1 MVNGTQIKEVE
12 NVKYLGVLID
22 AQLRWNAQSQ
32 QAISNATKWLL
43 QLRRLTSPNTGVKA
57 KLMRQLYLSVAVPK
71 MSYGLD
77 VWYTP
82 PTKPIGAT
90 RNQGS
95 VTALKGLT
103 KAQRIAALA
112 ITGALRTTPTDLVD
126 THAEILP
133 IDLLLLKNT
142 HRAVVRLCT
151 LPNSHPL
158 HDIVLH
164 AATSKSIKHPS
175 PIDNLNGL
183 FRLDPKNIELIL
195 PTVQSPHHI
204 LKFKVTTADTREE
217 SMELEKH
224 DKADFRIYTDSSGN
238 EGNMG
243 AAAVMYKK
251 GRTTPIKTL
260 QYH

>member
-1 MVNGTQIKEVE
+1 MILYIIYNTDILEVIGNEEKEGALGYVDDMALIAIGKTFDETTRKLEYMMEKEGGGLEWSREHNSPFEISNSVVLHASRRTQPNPEDKRKRVPLDRPPLMVNGTQIKEVE
-12 NVKYLGVLID
+12 NVKYLEVLID

-32 QAISNATKWLL
+32 KAISNTMKWLL

-95 VTALKGLT
+95 VTALKGLM

-126 THAEILP
+126 AHAGILP
-133 IDLLLLKNT
+133 MDLLLLKNT
-142 HRAVVRLCT
+142 HKAAVRLCT

-158 HDIVLH
+158 HDIVL
-164 AATSKSIKHPS
+164 
-175 PIDNLNGL
+175 
-183 FRLDPKNIELIL
+183 
-195 PTVQSPHHI
+195 
-204 LKFKVTTADTREE
+204 
-217 SMELEKH
+217 
-224 DKADFRIYTDSSGN
+224 
-238 EGNMG
+238 
-243 AAAVMYKK
+243 
-251 GRTTPIKTL
+251 
-260 QYH
+260 